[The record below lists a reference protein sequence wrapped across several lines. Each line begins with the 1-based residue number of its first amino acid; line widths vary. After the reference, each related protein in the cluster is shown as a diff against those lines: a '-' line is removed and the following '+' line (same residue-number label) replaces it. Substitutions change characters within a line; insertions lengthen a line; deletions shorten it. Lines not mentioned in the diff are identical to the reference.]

1 MATRLLAIEGSG
13 LLGSLA
19 LAELSSEVLLPI
31 SYAELPAGQRSAKS
45 LAPALANILATAG
58 WVPREVEV
66 VAVTTG
72 PGSFTSLRIAVTTAK
87 AFAYAVGAKV
97 IGVHSLSAMARQAA
111 VTGPVWTLLDAQ
123 RGELFAAKFS
133 AEELATVT
141 APTQTLVLSEAD
153 WLAKLQPGD
162 TVLGPPVAKLLAKLP
177 PGVVVSAAN
186 PQLSANSVA
195 EIAATQ
201 FLAGQCDDPISL
213 LPNYYRL
220 SAAEEKLLGSQ

>member
-13 LLGSLA
+13 LVGSLA
-19 LAELSSEVLLPI
+19 LAELSGGEITAVTS
-31 SYAELPAGQRSAKS
+31 AELPAGQRSAQS
-45 LAPALANILATAG
+45 MAPALANILATAG
-58 WVPREVEV
+58 WAPRQVEV

-97 IGVHSLSAMARQAA
+97 IGVHTLAAMAHQSSA
-111 VTGPVWTLLDAQ
+111 TGPIWTVLDAQ

-133 AEELATVT
+133 ARELAPIETM
-141 APTQTLVLSEAD
+141 VLSAAE
-153 WLAKLQPGD
+153 WLAKLEPGD

-177 PGVVVSAAN
+177 AGVVVPAAD
-186 PQLSANSVA
+186 PQLSATSVA
-195 EIAATQ
+195 EMAAAQ

-220 SAAEEKLLGSQ
+220 SAAEEKLLSG